1 MSNLSREFKLPFMR
15 KSVFYAIGAA
25 VLLWTAVAF
34 SCTSEQAAPD
44 RLPEAPVHVHLSKAD
59 ARYKELW
66 QPGGIAIIDRP
77 QVAGEAVGV
86 AGLIVVQSITSQG
99 VFYAFDRACPNS
111 FEKIEILS
119 IENMEAVCPHCGSRY
134 TILHGTGAPVSGPAV
149 SNKAVMRRYTVQT
162 LPDGLLIT
170 R

>member
-1 MSNLSREFKLPFMR
+1 MR

-44 RLPEAPVHVHLSKAD
+44 RLPEVPVHVHLSKAD

-86 AGLIVVQSITSQG
+86 AAYRHSIHNTP
-99 VFYAFDRACPNS
+99 RC
-111 FEKIEILS
+111 IL
-119 IENMEAVCPHCGSRY
+119 CLRPR
-134 TILHGTGAPVSGPAV
+134 
-149 SNKAVMRRYTVQT
+149 
-162 LPDGLLIT
+162 LPQQF
-170 R
+170 